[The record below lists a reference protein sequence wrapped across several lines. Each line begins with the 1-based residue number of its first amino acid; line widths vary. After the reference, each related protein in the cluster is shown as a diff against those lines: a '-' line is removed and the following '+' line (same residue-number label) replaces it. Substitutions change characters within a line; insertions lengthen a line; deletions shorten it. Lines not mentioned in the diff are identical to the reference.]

1 MILWWRWRRG
11 LWQCLKLI
19 STDLNKKARVAMGEE
34 PAHFLNMMDGNFI
47 TLQVGI
53 VVTRII
59 VAIVVVVTI
68 IVVIIADKILFSKWF
83 LKPCFQGG
91 VERKKPT
98 VQDKDGI
105 MLFKCWK
112 SYIITKHSC
121 VHVYNMCMYVC
132 TCITFFQN
140 QNYHYYQVSTH
151 HVFDQRVESQCNSV
165 GSKKPLVRTSQ
176 VDERVIIITIIDS

>member
-1 MILWWRWRRG
+1 MEMTERT

-34 PAHFLNMMDGNFI
+34 PAHFLNMMDRNFI

-59 VAIVVVVTI
+59 VAIVTS
-68 IVVIIADKILFSKWF
+68 IVVIIAAIIKILFSKWF

-112 SYIITKHSC
+112 SFIISCNAMHSC
-121 VHVYNMCMYVC
+121 VHVYNICMYAC
-132 TCITFFQN
+132 TCITFCQDH
-140 QNYHYYQVSTH
+140 NYHYSQVSTH
-151 HVFDQRVESQCNSV
+151 HVFARRVQSQCNSV

-176 VDERVIIITIIDS
+176 VDDRVIIIAIKDP